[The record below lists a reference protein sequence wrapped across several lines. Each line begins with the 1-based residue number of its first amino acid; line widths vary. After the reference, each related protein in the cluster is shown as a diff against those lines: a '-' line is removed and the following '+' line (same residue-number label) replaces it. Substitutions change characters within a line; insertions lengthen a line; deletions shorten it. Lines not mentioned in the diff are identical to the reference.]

1 MCQFLSLRG
10 RKNQSSE
17 FYLSIVACKIVRA
30 FFEKKGKKERIEH
43 GRSEK
48 IGREEI
54 KIPLNV
60 SRRSERS
67 FSSIRSWQ
75 GSRSIDLWHRVA
87 RKSFYARCFVLAGTV
102 TSLCVLIL
110 AISFLQLFQPVYA
123 REHRVS
129 IPDRA
134 YTHTWGEKK
143 VCNDLL
149 RSLFNVFLFTISPYL
164 HQRCLSNVRKHLLI
178 AWTIRLKRVP
188 MLSYPRCKI
197 EKEKNIEKNARREAK
212 SNPSISKSASS
223 IGRNR
228 SMIICGKLNNE
239 QNGEFCLNSA

>member
-1 MCQFLSLRG
+1 MTPRGSQKFLRSVFRIG
-10 RKNQSSE
+10 RDRNKFMRPYPRDILFTTVSTGLCEEASSIDPRPRLYT
-17 FYLSIVACKIVRA
+17 YLSC
-30 FFEKKGKKERIEH
+30 G
-43 GRSEK
+43 G
-48 IGREEI
+48 
-54 KIPLNV
+54 
-60 SRRSERS
+60 
-67 FSSIRSWQ
+67 
-75 GSRSIDLWHRVA
+75 
-87 RKSFYARCFVLAGTV
+87 
-102 TSLCVLIL
+102 
-110 AISFLQLFQPVYA
+110 
-123 REHRVS
+123 
-129 IPDRA
+129 
-134 YTHTWGEKK
+134 KK

-149 RSLFNVFLFTISPYL
+149 RSLFNVFPFTISPYL

-188 MLSYPRCKI
+188 ILFYPRCKI